1 MNARK
6 IIRNNN
12 FLSELVRVIIFL
24 SIDIDISTQ
33 YYGFGAQ
40 NSNKNARKQRL
51 PWQLWLATQECGEPI
66 GARRIMSSPKSLFP
80 KKS

>member
-1 MNARK
+1 VGFSEETPHAFMNARK

-40 NSNKNARKQRL
+40 NSNKTLENKDFLGNSGWQPRNAASL
-51 PWQLWLATQECGEPI
+51 SALA
-66 GARRIMSSPKSLFP
+66 AS
-80 KKS
+80 